1 MTDRPEH
8 EEFQK
13 QIENLKRHPAM
24 AGALK
29 RGIVTFKSL
38 SLESVHRLIKDEP
51 GYYFL
56 IAAAGLNRTSL
67 KKAAAEHEAS
77 IVEPAK
83 RRAFAIR
90 KRLPIAG
97 SFADVASG
105 AIALRKGDL
114 NRRSR
119 GAIEQLFRDRLAA
132 EGIGLLMSPP
142 SRQVPGLLV
151 GKRKPDGV
159 FPDPAAGHAPTVYL
173 EIKNVNRVSDDIQ
186 KRLYEI
192 AEASLE
198 MKFLYGS
205 LKLDGL
211 NVRDPREVALA
222 PEKFRRTL
230 RDRIVSS
237 KPTTVAL
244 FLCPKAEADKYR
256 AGAEA
261 FIDRLFF
268 QEEIDECLV
277 FLKSVV
283 GIAEPVP

>member
-1 MTDRPEH
+1 MSDRPEH

-13 QIENLKRHPAM
+13 QIEDLRKHPTL

-29 RGIVTFKSL
+29 RGVVTFKNL
-38 SLESVHRLIKDEP
+38 SLESVQVLIKDDP

-67 KKAAAEHEAS
+67 KKAVAEHEAS

-90 KRLPIAG
+90 KRLPVSR
-97 SFADVASG
+97 SFADIASG
-105 AIALRKGDL
+105 AIALRRGDL
-114 NRRSR
+114 DRRSR

-132 EGIGLLMSPP
+132 ERIALLMSPP

-159 FPDPAAGHAPTVYL
+159 FPDPSLGFAPTVYL

-192 AEASLE
+192 AEASIE

-205 LKLDGL
+205 LKLKGL
-211 NVRDPREVALA
+211 NVRDPRQVASSSA
-222 PEKFRRTL
+222 RFRMNL
-230 RDRIVSS
+230 RQQIISS
-237 KPTTVAL
+237 KPTVVAL
-244 FLCPKAEADKYR
+244 FLCPKAEAEKYR

-268 QEEIDECLV
+268 QEEIDECLE
-277 FLKSVV
+277 FLKTVV
-283 GIAEPVP
+283 ITTK